1 MSLLNFF
8 NPFGG
13 ALQPGAGFGGY
24 TPMMPAPDDGRTNYT
39 GQIGADQYNQAGNVN
54 NNADPSNGA
63 KLGPTG
69 MNPDGSH
76 YGPIPFGGWSQLGS
90 VLNGIN
96 SGYAPEYR
104 PGAQASQFDPYA
116 GDIDG
121 RPLSGPNGVIA
132 PPVPEP
138 NSAPRGT
145 PKPNEPN
152 MPNAQPM
159 MGQWGG
165 GGWNVGSGAPASA
178 QPMWL
183 GSLNGGQSWAQAPG
197 YNTRAP
203 QQGQQTSMWHTAPNQ
218 DADSPTWVQRG

>member
-13 ALQPGAGFGGY
+13 TIQPGARQPQY
-24 TPMMPAPDDGRTNYT
+24 SPVPQLPDDGRSYYT

-69 MNPDGSH
+69 F
-76 YGPIPFGGWSQLGS
+76 FGGRWQGPGDFGGFSQLGWRRNPDYT
-90 VLNGIN
+90 V
-96 SGYAPEYR
+96 A
-104 PGAQASQFDPYA
+104 
-116 GDIDG
+116 
-121 RPLSGPNGVIA
+121 SGPVDTSYTA
-132 PPVPEP
+132 PNAPVVAPHVQMP
-138 NSAPRGT
+138 NQPQGGT
-145 PKPNEPN
+145 PKPPEPN
-152 MPNAQPM
+152 IPNAQPM

-183 GSLNGGQSWAQAPG
+183 GSMNGGQSWAQAPG

-203 QQGQQTSMWHTAPNQ
+203 QAGQQTSMWHTAPNQ